1 MEEYLKR
8 RLWDPIAGKLIAAF
22 ILIPIIC
29 CLQSYVHA
37 APAHGAKAPKK
48 TIATPAPAPAPVSID
63 NKVLF
68 YVQSK
73 IFSISPENRAE
84 IITKRIEKLTKD
96 PLLDV
101 KSITVSAGE
110 TNTDIVAGD
119 LIIMTVTEDDAKAAG
134 MERIALA
141 SEYAAAIKS
150 AIEAQRKEYSLHSI
164 TMDAVFAL
172 SATLVLI
179 LLLIV
184 IKKVFVKTYAKLQSW
199 KDVRIRGL
207 KFQKLEIL
215 SSTQITNAVVKLA
228 QLIRVLLIILL
239 FYIYIPLL
247 LSFFPWTKRYSVTI
261 LSYIMTP
268 LHAVGQSLIT
278 FLPNLFFIAVIVV
291 VAYYV
296 LKAIKVIFEAIARGS
311 IKISGFYPEWAQ
323 PTYQIVRF
331 LVIAFTAVMIFPYLP
346 GSDSPAFK
354 GISIFLGVLFSLG
367 STAAVANVVAG
378 VILTYMRAFKVGD
391 RIKISD
397 TMGDVVEKTLLV
409 TRIRTIKN
417 EDITVPNAV
426 VLGSHIINY
435 SASAKDAGLILHTKV
450 TIGYNV
456 PWKQVHELLTAAAQ
470 ETEDISKGPSPF
482 VLQTSLDDFYV
493 SYEINAYTHRPDKM
507 AVIYTDLHRN
517 IQDQFNKAGVEIMSP
532 HYSALRD
539 GNQTT
544 VPEQNLSRDYASPGF
559 RITGLADIS
568 GATGKRKDA

>member
-8 RLWDPIAGKLIAAF
+8 RLWNPIAGKLIAAF

-29 CLQSYVHA
+29 CMQFYACA
-37 APAHGAKAPKK
+37 APAHGARAPKK

-73 IFSISPENRAE
+73 ILSISPENRAQ

-96 PLLDV
+96 PLFDV
-101 KSITVSAGE
+101 TSITVSAGE
-110 TNTDIVAGD
+110 INTDIVAGD
-119 LIIMTVTEDDAKAAG
+119 LIIMTVTEDDAKAADKG
-134 MERIALA
+134 RIVLA
-141 SEYAAAIKS
+141 GEYAAAIRS
-150 AIEAQRKEYSLHSI
+150 AIEAQREEYSLHSLA
-164 TMDAVFAL
+164 MDAVFAL
-172 SATLVLI
+172 GATLVLI

-184 IKKVFVKTYAKLQSW
+184 IKKVFVKIYARLLSW
-199 KDVRIRGL
+199 KDVRIRSL

-215 SSTQITNAVVKLA
+215 SSAQITNASVKLA
-228 QLIRVLLIILL
+228 QLIRILLILL
-239 FYIYIPLL
+239 LLYIYISLV

-261 LSYIMTP
+261 FSYIMTP
-268 LHAVGQSLIT
+268 LNAVGQSFIT
-278 FLPNLFFIAVIVV
+278 FLPDLFFIAVIVV

-296 LKAIKVIFEAIARGS
+296 LKAIKVIFEAVARGS

-331 LVIAFTAVMIFPYLP
+331 LVVAFTAVMIFPYLP
-346 GSDSPAFK
+346 GSNSPAFK

-397 TMGDVVEKTLLV
+397 NMGDVVEKTLLV

-435 SASAKDAGLILHTKV
+435 SASAKDAGLILHTTV
-450 TIGYNV
+450 TIGYDV
-456 PWKQVHELLTAAAQ
+456 PWKQVHELLIAAAQ
-470 ETEDISKGPSPF
+470 DTEDISKEPVPF

-507 AVIYTDLHRN
+507 AVIYANLHRN

-544 VPEQNLSRDYASPGF
+544 VPEQNLPKDYASPGF
-559 RITGLADIS
+559 RITGLADIL
-568 GATGKRKDA
+568 GTTGTRKDA